1 MIEIIDNFLEQDEFH
16 KLESIFFSYH
26 ENRPHLEKYQIDK
39 DEGTFCIPWYYRNST
54 SYSPGEDVN
63 SVNNYQFVHIFY
75 GDHMIYSEY
84 FDNLSDLMN
93 KIGFRSLLRC
103 KANLQMRSEVHY
115 ERKLHRDRPNGC
127 DPDNDPYRIG
137 IYYLNTNNGYTLMKD
152 GTKIE
157 SVANRL
163 AVFSPK
169 LWHASATCTDEKR
182 RIILNMNWY

>member
-1 MIEIIDNFLEQDEFH
+1 MIELIDNFLEKDEFH
-16 KLESIFFSYH
+16 KLESVFFSHH
-26 ENRPHLEKYQIDK
+26 EDRPYLKEYQK
-39 DEGTFCIPWYYRNST
+39 EHDENIQIPWYYRNST
-54 SYSPGEDVN
+54 SYSPSEDDN

-75 GDHMIYSEY
+75 ADHTIASPF
-84 FDNLSDLMN
+84 FDHLKYLMD

-103 KANLQMRSEVHY
+103 KANLQMRSEVHH

-127 DPDNDPYRIG
+127 KPDKDPYRIG
-137 IYYLNTNNGYTLMKD
+137 IYYLNTNNGYTLMED
-152 GTKIE
+152 STKIE